1 MFQTLCD
8 AIPILLAEHKANP
21 GDRKERE
28 ALIASVMKC
37 LVATCAVASKETFLD
52 SNNAKSKQIVLCT
65 NNVMKAFP
73 SHKGM
78 NRDGCLVLQRVCKHL
93 PKSERK
99 RLGVVASLGSVVASE
114 SIDQD
119 VKDIADEILEEQFK

>member
-1 MFQTLCD
+1 MCD
-8 AIPILLAEHKANP
+8 AIPIVLEEHKANP
-21 GDRKERE
+21 EDRKQRE
-28 ALIASVMKC
+28 ALLASVMKC
-37 LVATCAVASKETFLD
+37 LVATCAVASKDTFVD
-52 SNNAKSKQIVLCT
+52 SNCAKSKQIVLCT
-65 NNVMKAFP
+65 NDVMRRFNSHP
-73 SHKGM
+73 SM
-78 NRDGCLVLQRVCKHL
+78 NRDGCLILQRVCKHL